1 MRKLYW
7 MGFGVA
13 VLCLAISGPASA
25 GERVKT
31 GGAADLTP
39 IFDTSQGW
47 ETTTAG
53 LWQRPSPEGDGV
65 ETYATGIDGLRG
77 ALVHLKARLSELVDA
92 YLASPTE
99 KRREILD
106 NHMALVHEVEA
117 DLAAKEK
124 AAAENPFAGFESA
137 PQALAAPACQRTFS
151 YGTSI
156 NRFHC
161 LENTPAN
168 ASYSTN
174 NPTACPEKC
183 TVHAYSY
190 ASATCNDPV
199 EDSQSCT
206 QTGTN
211 VSCATNVVVYS
222 AGSCYLYA
230 FASIHCPALGG
241 LYLYESDSK
250 NTCLCGTC

>member
-1 MRKLYW
+1 MRNLCKLGLGLVTLLLW
-7 MGFGVA
+7 VPGM
-13 VLCLAISGPASA
+13 ASA
-25 GERVKT
+25 GTRVT
-31 GGAADLTP
+31 ALGEGNLTP
-39 IFDTSQGW
+39 IFDSSEGW
-47 ETTTAG
+47 TAAAEG
-53 LWQRPSPEGDGV
+53 FWQRPNANGEGI
-65 ETYATGIDGLRG
+65 ETYASGVEGLEN
-77 ALVHLKARLSELVDA
+77 ALAHLKQRLSELVDA
-92 YLASPTE
+92 YLAHPTD

-117 DLAAKEK
+117 DLAAKQK
-124 AAAENPFAGFESA
+124 AADENPFGGFEAA
-137 PQALAAPACQRTFS
+137 PQALAAPACTRTFT

-174 NPTACPEKC
+174 NPTACPQQC

-222 AGSCYLYA
+222 QGTCYLYA
-230 FASIHCPALGG
+230 FASIHCPDLGG